1 MADYLVDFP
10 GLGIFDLP
18 INRTVVSFELFG
30 RHISIYWYGVIIA
43 LAFLLCIFLSMRQAK
58 QFGMTSNQ
66 IADYYLLI
74 IPLGMLG
81 ARLYYV
87 VFQRDTVGLSLKDIF
102 DTRSGGL
109 AFYGGV
115 IGGILAIIIMAKIK
129 RHKLS
134 RIFDFFAVYLPL
146 GQAIGRWGNFFNQ
159 EAFGINTNLPWG
171 MYSNGTEA
179 YIRSLSGVERN
190 LLPTLDPSQ
199 PVHPTFLYEFIANLL
214 IFVILLQVRKRAKRP
229 FTTMATYFL
238 LYGSVRFLVEGLR
251 TDPLYIAG
259 TDFRVSQVLSAVMIA
274 GSLVFLLVS
283 SFIKQRHPEREVTV
297 AIPVADANKID
308 KAAALSE
315 AEIELEEDEVE
326 LEEAEETEDIGAA
339 EKEGSESALTAV
351 TAVADTAEG
360 DQTADDDQTDY
371 DGQTGEND
379 RTDEDGSLD

>member
-134 RIFDFFAVYLPL
+134 RIFDFSQSTCLWVRRSGAGAISLIKRLLALIRIYL
-146 GQAIGRWGNFFNQ
+146 
-159 EAFGINTNLPWG
+159 
-171 MYSNGTEA
+171 
-179 YIRSLSGVERN
+179 GVC
-190 LLPTLDPSQ
+190 T
-199 PVHPTFLYEFIANLL
+199 
-214 IFVILLQVRKRAKRP
+214 
-229 FTTMATYFL
+229 ATVL
-238 LYGSVRFLVEGLR
+238 KPIS
-251 TDPLYIAG
+251 
-259 TDFRVSQVLSAVMIA
+259 VLSV
-274 GSLVFLLVS
+274 V
-283 SFIKQRHPEREVTV
+283 
-297 AIPVADANKID
+297 
-308 KAAALSE
+308 
-315 AEIELEEDEVE
+315 
-326 LEEAEETEDIGAA
+326 
-339 EKEGSESALTAV
+339 
-351 TAVADTAEG
+351 
-360 DQTADDDQTDY
+360 
-371 DGQTGEND
+371 
-379 RTDEDGSLD
+379 